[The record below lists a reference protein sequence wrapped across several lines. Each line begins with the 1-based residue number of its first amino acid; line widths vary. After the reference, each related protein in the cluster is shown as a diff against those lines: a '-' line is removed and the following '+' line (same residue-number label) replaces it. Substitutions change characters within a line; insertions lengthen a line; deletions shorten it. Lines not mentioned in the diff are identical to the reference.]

1 MARLLIVD
9 GYNLL
14 LGTPRY
20 SHVADRD
27 IDAAR
32 SALVSDVAV
41 HAHGDSEAIV
51 VFDGASNPESTGEPH
66 DAAGVTVIFSPYGRD
81 ADSVIEQIVAAR
93 RAKGDEVTLVTSDA
107 ETQWLALGHGARRIS
122 SAEFERE
129 VHEVTGQWR
138 EHSPKGSSK
147 HPVENRLD
155 RATREALSRWAKG
168 E

>member
-1 MARLLIVD
+1 MARVLVVD
-9 GYNLL
+9 GYNVL

-20 SHVADRD
+20 SGLADRD

-32 SALVSDVAV
+32 SALVSDVALR
-41 HAHGDSEAIV
+41 AQGNIEAIV
-51 VFDGASNPESTGEPH
+51 VFDGASNPESTGQPH

-81 ADSVIEQIVAAR
+81 ADSVIEQIVADR
-93 RAKGDEVTLVTSDA
+93 RARGEEVTLVTSDA
-107 ETQWLALGHGARRIS
+107 ETQWLALGHGAQRIS

-129 VHEVTGQWR
+129 VREVAAQWR
-138 EHSPKGSSK
+138 EHSPTGSTR

-155 RATREALSRWAKG
+155 RATREALSRWARG